1 MRQGQQNRRGRGR
14 GGRKAPNPLVR
25 NYESSGPDVKI
36 RGTAAQ
42 IAEKY
47 STLARDAMSSG
58 DIVAAESYLQHAEH
72 YNRII
77 MAAQTSSNGQFSGD
91 SYNGASENQYQPDEY
106 NGGYRDLPLPYEEEQ
121 PQQPRPSPRSSPSPR
136 QQHAP
141 VPSAPDS
148 PQPTI
153 SAAPAPREGGREAPE
168 GGRRRRR
175 RHQPNGADHTLA
187 EASEGGGSGRS
198 ANGAARNGGMPS
210 SDESIV

>member
-25 NYESSGPDVKI
+25 NYESNGPDVKI

-77 MAAQTSSNGQFSGD
+77 MAAQAQAAPNGQYAGEG
-91 SYNGASENQYQPDEY
+91 YNNAPGAQRQPDEF
-106 NGGYRDLPLPYEEEQ
+106 NGGEYREPANLYAEEGR
-121 PQQPRPSPRSSPSPR
+121 PSQQPPSPSPR
-136 QQHAP
+136 QHAP
-141 VPSAPDS
+141 SISAPNS
-148 PQPTI
+148 PQPTVA
-153 SAAPAPREGGREAPE
+153 AAPAPREANE

-175 RHQPNGADHTLA
+175 RHQPNGADHAMA
-187 EASEGGGSGRS
+187 EAAESGGGGRG
-198 ANGAARNGGMPS
+198 ANGAVRNGALPT
-210 SDESIV
+210 SDESVV

>member
-1 MRQGQQNRRGRGR
+1 
-14 GGRKAPNPLVR
+14 VR

-77 MAAQTSSNGQFSGD
+77 MAAQSQAPANGQYAGD
-91 SYNGASENQYQPDEY
+91 GYNGASGNQRQPDDFG
-106 NGGYRDLPLPYEEEQ
+106 GGYREPAYSDEARS
-121 PQQPRPSPRSSPSPR
+121 QQAAPASRQPSPS
-136 QQHAP
+136 
-141 VPSAPDS
+141 PSAPDS
-148 PQPTI
+148 PQPNIPVTATT
-153 SAAPAPREGGREAPE
+153 SREGRESREGNE

-175 RHQPNGADHTLA
+175 RHQPNGADHALA
-187 EASEGGGSGRS
+187 EAGENVGGRS
-198 ANGAARNGGMPS
+198 ANGAARNGGAPA
-210 SDESIV
+210 SDESVA